1 MLPTGQADRLDDLAD
16 PLLAD
21 IEDRGEVAQVLGDAE
36 VGVDRWGLRHISDAP
51 AQRW

>member
-1 MLPTGQADRLDDLAD
+1 VLPTGQADRLHDLAYP
-16 PLLAD
+16 PLTD

-36 VGVDRWGLRHISDAP
+36 VGVDRWGLRQISDAP